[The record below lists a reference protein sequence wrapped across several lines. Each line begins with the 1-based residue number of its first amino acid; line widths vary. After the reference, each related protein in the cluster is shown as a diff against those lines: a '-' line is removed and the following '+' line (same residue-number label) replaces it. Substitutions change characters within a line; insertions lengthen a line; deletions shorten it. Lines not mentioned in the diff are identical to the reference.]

1 MRVPPAHRLIAG
13 AVLVASLLAALPQ
26 SAQAPWSRAMAGVLW
41 IPLWPLTAPL
51 SALRDAVRAPQA
63 PYAGLP
69 EELQEAL
76 AARDRV
82 QGERDAAL
90 LRLREV
96 EAELAEL
103 TGFRPGRQDGWR
115 PRLATVIARGVGRPA
130 GLFRIDVGS
139 AQGVAAGD
147 PVVVGGNRL
156 VGRVA
161 GGGEEA
167 RSLVVPLDDARIG
180 RLDSIVVPASDA
192 ASGARPKV
200 LVQLR
205 AVRDR
210 DGLLV
215 GELESKDDIRPGD
228 PVLLEDAT
236 WPAAARGMRV
246 GTVERVG
253 TLDSNPLRRRIDVRM
268 DVDPARLGRVVVKV
282 SGPGGPP

>member
-13 AVLVASLLAALPQ
+13 AVLGAALLAALPQ
-26 SAQAPWSRAMAGVLW
+26 SAQAPWSRAVAAVLW
-41 IPLWPLTAPL
+41 IPLWPITAPL
-51 SALRDAVRAPQA
+51 SALRDAVRPPQV
-63 PYAGLP
+63 PYAALP
-69 EELQEAL
+69 EQLQEAL
-76 AARDRV
+76 EARDRV

-96 EAELAEL
+96 ETELAEL

-115 PRLATVIARGVGRPA
+115 PRLASVIARGVGRPA
-130 GLFRIDVGS
+130 GLFRIDLGAS
-139 AQGVAAGD
+139 QGVVAGD

-161 GGGEEA
+161 AGGEDA

-180 RLDSIVVPASDA
+180 RLDAIVAPAPDGA
-192 ASGARPKV
+192 AAARPTV

-205 AVRDR
+205 AVRD
-210 DGLLV
+210 GLLI
-215 GELESKDDIRPGD
+215 GELESRDDIRAGD

-282 SGPGGPP
+282 SGPGGAP